1 MNFRARA
8 NMSELISF
16 TMLTFSAVFFVV
28 DPFAVIPMFLAV
40 TAGDST
46 EKKRATA
53 LRASAVCTATLVVF
67 ALAGSLI
74 FKLFGITLPAFR
86 IAGGTLLFLMALD
99 MLRAQRSRTRSSPEE
114 EREGVMKD
122 DVAVIPVG
130 IPMLAGP
137 GAIATVIV
145 LMGQAKGSTLHGA
158 VVLACVLAT
167 GVLTYLLL
175 RSAAVLERA
184 LKQTG
189 LNILN
194 RLMGL
199 LLAAMA
205 VQFVIYGV
213 RDVIP
218 QVMER
223 G

>member
-1 MNFRARA
+1 
-8 NMSELISF
+8 MSELISF
-16 TMLTFSAVFFVV
+16 AMLTFSAVFFVV

-40 TAGDST
+40 TAGDSAA
-46 EKKRATA
+46 KKRATA
-53 LRASAVCTATLVVF
+53 LRASAVCTVTLVAF

-145 LMGQAKGSTLHGA
+145 LMGQAKGSMMHG
-158 VVLACVLAT
+158 VIVLACVLAT

-218 QVMER
+218 QVMQK